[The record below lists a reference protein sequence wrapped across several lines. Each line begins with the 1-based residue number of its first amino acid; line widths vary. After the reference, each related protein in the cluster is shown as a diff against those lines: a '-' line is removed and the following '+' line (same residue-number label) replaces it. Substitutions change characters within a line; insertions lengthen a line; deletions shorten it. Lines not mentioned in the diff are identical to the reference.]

1 MPQQIVINSLE
12 FAREG
17 RELAGELPLKA
28 LPRVV
33 PGLLSSE
40 GLLSYRLTGE
50 LGARGEPLLR
60 LELTGTVPVQCQR
73 CLERLDSP
81 LDVDALYELRSDVE
95 ALTQDDLEDDS
106 RDFLPLERAMDVL
119 ALIED
124 EVILALPVAP
134 RHGDC
139 SPPVM
144 RRGDEVVTPFSVL
157 ANLGKKSQ

>member
-1 MPQQIVINSLE
+1 MPQQIVIDSLE

-17 RELAGELPLKA
+17 RELSGDLPLA
-28 LPRVV
+28 GMSRVV
-33 PGLLSSE
+33 SSLLSSE

-50 LGARGEPLLR
+50 LGARSEPLLR
-60 LELTGTVPVQCQR
+60 LELSGSVPVQCQR

-81 LDVDALYELRSDVE
+81 LDVDVLYELRSGGE
-95 ALTQDDLEDDS
+95 LTQDDLEDDS
-106 RDFLPLERAMDVL
+106 RDFLPLDRAMDVL

-134 RHGDC
+134 RHGNC

-144 RRGDEVVTPFSVL
+144 RRDDGVVTPFSVL
-157 ANLGKKSQ
+157 KSLGKKSQ

>member
-1 MPQQIVINSLE
+1 MPQQIVIDSLE

-17 RELAGELPLKA
+17 RELSGELPLA
-28 LPRVV
+28 DMPRVAAS
-33 PGLLSSE
+33 LLSSE

-60 LELTGTVPVQCQR
+60 LELTGSLPLQCQR

-81 LDVDALYELRSDVE
+81 LDVNVLYELRSGGE
-95 ALTQDDLEDDS
+95 LTQDDLEDDS
-106 RDFLPLERAMDVL
+106 RDFLPLDRAMDVV

-134 RHGDC
+134 RHEDC

-144 RRGDEVVTPFSVL
+144 RRDDGIVTPFSVL
-157 ANLGKKSQ
+157 TKLGKKSQ

>member
-1 MPQQIVINSLE
+1 MPQQIVIDSLE

-17 RELAGELPLKA
+17 RVLSGELPLVA
-28 LPRVV
+28 MPRVV
-33 PGLLSSE
+33 PSLLSSE

-60 LELTGTVPVQCQR
+60 LELSGSLSVQCQR

-81 LDVDALYELRSDVE
+81 LDVGALYELRSGGE
-95 ALTQDDLEDDS
+95 LTQDDLEDDS
-106 RDFLPLERAMDVL
+106 RDFLPLDRAMDVL

-134 RHGDC
+134 RHGNC

-144 RRGDEVVTPFSVL
+144 RRDDGVVTPFSVL
-157 ANLGKKSQ
+157 KNLEKKSQ